1 MWPCA
6 EMPVTEKPVSQA
18 LSGPWGDYFRVARHS
33 GVWVDPVGEAY
44 FVLRHT
50 AEIVD
55 IPSFAVTQSEQ
66 QHPDRRNHHERHAN
80 QHDQDN
86 LLGEPAP
93 EVLLTGRSRT

>member
-1 MWPCA
+1 
-6 EMPVTEKPVSQA
+6 MPFIRPYPVRVA
-18 LSGPWGDYFRVARHS
+18 DYFRLARHS

-80 QHDQDN
+80 QHDQDY

-93 EVLLTGRSRT
+93 EALLTCRSRT